1 MSSLLEHDA
10 ERVKSR
16 VQQVRQRVS
25 FHQMEQL
32 ALSTPAPHELAR
44 VCLGRSLTV
53 IPSWHPH
60 LPLPATPA
68 VWVATDPDQQGNW
81 ADVRNLRQ
89 QSPETLIL
97 VDDCVVDEYQ
107 VLQAR
112 ESGANGLL
120 LHLGLLGGRRTEL
133 YQNKVRTRGLTA
145 VVVVTSL
152 LEIEAALVM
161 GARVLLVHSPDLELF
176 QLCAHKAPRSLH
188 LLAAAQPPDNFAQL
202 ATWGYR
208 GALLGAE
215 FWAEP
220 AAESLLH
227 SLQASLKESI

>member
-10 ERVKSR
+10 ERVKLR
-16 VQQVRQRVS
+16 VQQARQQVS
-25 FHQMEQL
+25 FHQREQL

-53 IPSWHPH
+53 IPSWNPG
-60 LPLPATPA
+60 LARPETTA
-68 VWVATDPDQQGNW
+68 VWIATDPDQQGSW
-81 ADVRNLRQ
+81 EHVRDLRQ

-112 ESGANGLL
+112 EAGANGLI

-133 YQNKVRTRGLTA
+133 YQNKVRTRSLTA
-145 VVVVTSL
+145 VVAVTSL
-152 LEIEAALVM
+152 LEVEAALAM
-161 GARVLLVHSPDLELF
+161 GARVILVYSPDLELF
-176 QLCAHKAPRSLH
+176 QICAEKSPRSLH
-188 LLAAAQPPDNFAQL
+188 LLGAGQPLEQLPQL

-208 GALLGAE
+208 GALLDAH

-220 AAESLLH
+220 GAPERLYN
-227 SLQASLKESI
+227 LQARLKESL